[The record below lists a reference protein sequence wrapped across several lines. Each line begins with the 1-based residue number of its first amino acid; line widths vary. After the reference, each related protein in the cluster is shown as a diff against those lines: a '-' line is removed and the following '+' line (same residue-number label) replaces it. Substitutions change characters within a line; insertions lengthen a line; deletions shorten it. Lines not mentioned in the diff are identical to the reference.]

1 MAIEITVPR
10 LGWSMEEAIFSSWLK
25 AHGEMIRA
33 GDLLFA
39 IESDKATQDIESFD
53 EGILHLPASTPQQ
66 GDTVL
71 VGQVIAYL
79 LAPGETAPDR
89 GGGPGN
95 EAEDASDQSGSPDV
109 ALHTLQGSG
118 RSNET
123 PHSTEPKQ
131 PSPTPTNSA
140 SPISTP
146 RARRTA
152 RELGIDWTTLTG
164 TGRDGRIR
172 EADIRAQAP
181 NTLTSTR
188 RLIGERMMASQ
199 QKTAPVTLHTTADA
213 TALVHHRTEL
223 KSSGATLIPSY
234 NDMLAK
240 LTVAALQAH
249 PVINSRWE
257 GENLITSRD
266 IHLGMAVDTENG
278 LLVPV
283 LRDIAKLSLQEI
295 ATRFRDLTERARTK
309 RLTPDELRGGT
320 FTISSLGS
328 FGIDAFT
335 PIINFPE
342 CAILGVGR
350 IVRQPVA
357 DGDAII
363 LRDILT
369 LSLTFDH
376 RAFDGA
382 PAARFLQTLTSLIEA
397 PMRELVS

>member
-1 MAIEITVPR
+1 
-10 LGWSMEEAIFSSWLK
+10 
-25 AHGEMIRA
+25 
-33 GDLLFA
+33 
-39 IESDKATQDIESFD
+39 
-53 EGILHLPASTPQQ
+53 
-66 GDTVL
+66 
-71 VGQVIAYL
+71 
-79 LAPGETAPDR
+79 
-89 GGGPGN
+89 
-95 EAEDASDQSGSPDV
+95 
-109 ALHTLQGSG
+109 
-118 RSNET
+118 
-123 PHSTEPKQ
+123 
-131 PSPTPTNSA
+131 
-140 SPISTP
+140 
-146 RARRTA
+146 
-152 RELGIDWTTLTG
+152 
-164 TGRDGRIR
+164 
-172 EADIRAQAP
+172 
-181 NTLTSTR
+181 
-188 RLIGERMMASQ
+188 MMASQ

-213 TALVHHRTEL
+213 SALVRHRSEL
-223 KSSGATLIPSY
+223 KSSGASVFPSY

-249 PVINSRWE
+249 PVVNSRWE
-257 GENLITSRD
+257 GENLINARD

-283 LRDIAKLSLQEI
+283 LRDIANLSLQEI

-357 DGDAII
+357 EGDAIV

-382 PAARFLQTLTSLIEA
+382 PAARFLQALTRLIEA
-397 PMRELVS
+397 PLGTLDS

>member
-25 AHGEMIRA
+25 THGEMIRA

-53 EGILHLPASTPQQ
+53 EGILHLPANTPQQ

-79 LAPGETAPDR
+79 LAPGESAPTPGSER
-89 GGGPGN
+89 GDETPV
-95 EAEDASDQSGSPDV
+95 ASVQSGSPDV
-109 ALHTLQGSG
+109 ALYVAPG
-118 RSNET
+118 RGRGNET
-123 PHSTEPKQ
+123 PV
-131 PSPTPTNSA
+131 
-140 SPISTP
+140 STP

-164 TGRDGRIR
+164 SGRDGRIR
-172 EADIRAQAP
+172 EADVRAQAP
-181 NTLTSTR
+181 TTLTSTR
-188 RLIGERMMASQ
+188 RLISERMMASQ

-213 TALVHHRTEL
+213 TALMRHRTEL
-223 KSSGATLIPSY
+223 KSSAAALIPSY

-249 PVINSRWE
+249 PVVNSRWE

-295 ATRFRDLTERARTK
+295 ATHFRNLTERARTK

-357 DGDAII
+357 EGEAIV

-382 PAARFLQTLTSLIEA
+382 PAARFLQALTRLIEA
-397 PMRELVS
+397 PLGTLDS

>member
-10 LGWSMEEAIFSSWLK
+10 LGWSMEEALFSSWLK

-53 EGILHLPASTPQQ
+53 EGILHLPANTPQQ
-66 GDTVL
+66 GDTVV

-79 LAPGETAPDR
+79 LSPGETAPIPGSGR
-89 GGGPGN
+89 GDETPV
-95 EAEDASDQSGSPDV
+95 ASVQSGSPDV
-109 ALHTLQGSG
+109 ALYVAPG
-118 RSNET
+118 RGRGNET
-123 PHSTEPKQ
+123 PV
-131 PSPTPTNSA
+131 
-140 SPISTP
+140 STP

-172 EADIRAQAP
+172 EADVHAQAP

-213 TALVHHRTEL
+213 SALVRHRSEL
-223 KSSGATLIPSY
+223 KSSGASVFPSY

-249 PVINSRWE
+249 PVVNSRWE

-295 ATRFRDLTERARTK
+295 ANRFRDLTERARTK

-357 DGDAII
+357 EGEAIV

-382 PAARFLQTLTSLIEA
+382 PAARFLQALTRLIEA
-397 PMRELVS
+397 PLGTLDS

>member
-25 AHGEMIRA
+25 THGEMIRS

-53 EGILHLPASTPQQ
+53 EGILHLPANTPQQ
-66 GDTVL
+66 GDTVF
-71 VGQVIAYL
+71 VGQVIAHL
-79 LAPGETAPDR
+79 LALGETAPDVTPPTPPSSGR
-89 GGGPGN
+89 GN
-95 EAEDASDQSGSPDV
+95 EIPQSTQLKDNS
-109 ALHTLQGSG
+109 L
-118 RSNET
+118 T
-123 PHSTEPKQ
+123 PKIYLT
-131 PSPTPTNSA
+131 
-140 SPISTP
+140 PISTP

-188 RLIGERMMASQ
+188 RLIGERMKHSQ

-213 TALVHHRTEL
+213 SALVRHRNEI
-223 KSSGATLIPSY
+223 KSSGAAQIPSY

-249 PVINSRWE
+249 PVVNSRWE
-257 GENLITSRD
+257 GENLIASRD
-266 IHLGMAVDTENG
+266 IHLGLAVDTDNG

-295 ATRFRDLTERARTK
+295 TTRFRDLTERARTK

-357 DGDAII
+357 DGDAIV

-382 PAARFLQTLTSLIEA
+382 PAARFLQALRRLIEA
-397 PMRELVS
+397 PLGTLDP

>member
-53 EGILHLPASTPQQ
+53 EGILHLPANTPQQ
-66 GDTVL
+66 GDTVI
-71 VGQVIAYL
+71 VGQIIAYL

-95 EAEDASDQSGSPDV
+95 EAEDMSDQSGSPDV
-109 ALHTLQGSG
+109 ALHTLQGRG

-131 PSPTPTNSA
+131 PSPTPTNSET
-140 SPISTP
+140 PVSTP

-152 RELGIDWTTLTG
+152 RELGIDWTALTG

-172 EADIRAQAP
+172 EADIRALAP
-181 NTLTSTR
+181 TTLTSTR
-188 RLIGERMMASQ
+188 RLIGERMMASR

-213 TALVHHRTEL
+213 SALVLHRNEL
-223 KSSGATLIPSY
+223 KSSRADLIPSY

-249 PVINSRWE
+249 PVVNSRWE

-283 LRDIAKLSLQEI
+283 LRDVAKLSLQEI

>member
-25 AHGEMIRA
+25 AHGERIRS

-53 EGILHLPASTPQQ
+53 EGTLHLPANTPQQ

-79 LAPGETAPDR
+79 LAPGESAPDP

-95 EAEDASDQSGSPDV
+95 ETEDASHQSGSPDV
-109 ALHTLQGSG
+109 ALYTLPG
-118 RSNET
+118 RGRGNET
-123 PHSTEPKQ
+123 PHSTEPKP

-152 RELGIDWTTLTG
+152 RELGIDWTALTG

-172 EADIRAQAP
+172 EADVRAQAP

-213 TALVHHRTEL
+213 TALVRHRNEL
-223 KSSGATLIPSY
+223 KSNGTSVIPSY
-234 NDMLAK
+234 NGMLAK

-249 PVINSRWE
+249 PFINSRWE
-257 GENLITSRD
+257 GENLITPRD
-266 IHLGMAVDTENG
+266 IHLGVAVDTENG

-328 FGIDAFT
+328 FGIDGFT

-357 DGDAII
+357 VGDAIV

-382 PAARFLQTLTSLIEA
+382 PAARFLQSLSALIED
-397 PMRELVS
+397 PVSALIS

>member
-10 LGWSMEEAIFSSWLK
+10 LGWSMEEALFSSWLK
-25 AHGEMIRA
+25 APGEMIRA

-66 GDTVL
+66 GETVL

-79 LAPGETAPDR
+79 LAPGETAPNLT
-89 GGGPGN
+89 PPTP
-95 EAEDASDQSGSPDV
+95 PD
-109 ALHTLQGSG
+109 SG
-118 RSNET
+118 RGNET
-123 PHSTEPKQ
+123 PQSTQPKEI
-131 PSPTPTNSA
+131 PSTPTKSEI
-140 SPISTP
+140 PVSTP

-152 RELGIDWTTLTG
+152 HELGIDWTNLTG

-172 EADIRAQAP
+172 EADIRAQTTK
-181 NTLTSTR
+181 TLSSTR
-188 RLIGERMMASQ
+188 RLIGERMMTSQ

-213 TALVHHRTEL
+213 SALVHHRNEL
-223 KSSGATLIPSY
+223 KSTGAALIPSY

-240 LTVAALQAH
+240 LTAIALKTH
-249 PVINSRWE
+249 PVVNSRWE
-257 GENLITSRD
+257 GEHLRTSRD
-266 IHLGMAVDTENG
+266 IHLGMAVDTDNG

-283 LRDIAKLSLQEI
+283 LRDVSKFSLEEI

-309 RLTPDELRGGT
+309 HLTPDELRGGT

-357 DGDAII
+357 VGDAIG

-382 PAARFLQTLTSLIEA
+382 PAARFLQTLSRLIES
-397 PMRELVS
+397 PLSGLGS

>member
-10 LGWSMEEAIFSSWLK
+10 LGWSMEEALFSSWLK

-53 EGILHLPASTPQQ
+53 EGILHLPANTPQQ
-66 GDTVL
+66 GDTVV

-79 LAPGETAPDR
+79 LSPGETAPIPGSGR
-89 GGGPGN
+89 GDETPV
-95 EAEDASDQSGSPDV
+95 ASVQSGSPDV
-109 ALHTLQGSG
+109 ALYVAPG
-118 RSNET
+118 RGRGNET
-123 PHSTEPKQ
+123 PV
-131 PSPTPTNSA
+131 
-140 SPISTP
+140 STP

-172 EADIRAQAP
+172 EADVRAQAP
-181 NTLTSTR
+181 TTLTSTR

-213 TALVHHRTEL
+213 CALVRHRSEL
-223 KSSGATLIPSY
+223 KSSGASVIPSY

-240 LTVAALQAH
+240 LTTAALQAH
-249 PVINSRWE
+249 PVVNSRWE

-295 ATRFRDLTERARTK
+295 ATHFRNLTERARTK

-357 DGDAII
+357 EGEAIV

-382 PAARFLQTLTSLIEA
+382 PAARFLQALTRLIEA
-397 PMRELVS
+397 PLGTLDS

>member
-25 AHGEMIRA
+25 AHGERIRA

-53 EGILHLPASTPQQ
+53 EGILHLPGNTPQT
-66 GDTVL
+66 GDIVR
-71 VGQVIAYL
+71 VGQVIGHL
-79 LAPGETAPDR
+79 LADGEEPPCVRDAAPKESEPLAPTEEFGC
-89 GGGPGN
+89 GGGG
-95 EAEDASDQSGSPDV
+95 ASGSV
-109 ALHTLQGSG
+109 SLGLVV
-118 RSNET
+118 
-123 PHSTEPKQ
+123 
-131 PSPTPTNSA
+131 
-140 SPISTP
+140 TP
-146 RARRTA
+146 RARRVA
-152 RELGIDWTTLTG
+152 QELGVDVRNISG
-164 TGRDGRIR
+164 SGRDGRIR
-172 EADIRAQAP
+172 EADVRAQAP
-181 NTLTSTR
+181 TTLSSTR

-213 TALVHHRTEL
+213 SALVRHRNEL
-223 KSSGATLIPSY
+223 KSNGTTLIPSY
-234 NDMLAK
+234 NDLLAK

-249 PVINSRWE
+249 PVVNSRWE
-257 GENLITSRD
+257 GENLITSRE

-283 LRDIAKLSLQEI
+283 LRDAANLSLQEI
-295 ATRFRDLTERARTK
+295 ATRFRELTERARSK

-357 DGDAII
+357 NGDAIV

-382 PAARFLQTLTSLIEA
+382 PAARFLQTLSRFIES
-397 PMRELVS
+397 PMSELVS